1 MSAAHKLPAL
11 PLSSDLRGRDETTL
25 DAPHPIPSP
34 GRWESDETTLDVPR
48 PIPCPIPS
56 PAKRGRVRVGAKK
69 VGAARAGAERSRARA
84 AMTLAV
90 ALASS
95 LTIASVS
102 AQDSTSSSAATAE
115 SAGSTTALKLKG
127 RIKLLGS
134 EIAPG
139 TRKRLTWTSGT
150 AMEGFVVPV
159 PVIVINGKGPGP
171 VLCMTAAVH
180 GDELN
185 GIEVARRVLDDID
198 VEELNGA
205 VIGVPIVN
213 IQGFYRGTRYLPD
226 RRDLNRSFPG
236 NARGSAA
243 TRIAH
248 SFFTD
253 VVRNCSALID
263 LHTGSLNRTNLPQ
276 VRADLRI
283 AQVARMT
290 QAFGA
295 TVVLHSV
302 GERGSLRRAA
312 TEAGIPAVTFEMGE
326 PMRVQPEQVEHGAK
340 AIETLLYSLGMTR
353 QRRYWGDP
361 EPVYYASKWVR
372 VDHGGILFSDVALG
386 ERVSKGELLG
396 VVTDPISNQQHRI
409 YAPTGGRVLGMAL
422 NQVVLP
428 GFAAY
433 RIGTATSKSDAAT
446 QSDDDASEETP
457 DEEAP
462 PEEAE
467 VEATPRG

>member
-1 MSAAHKLPAL
+1 MRLRIQVGAIACVAAAMPAL
-11 PLSSDLRGRDETTL
+11 CQAA
-25 DAPHPIPSP
+25 DAPSA
-34 GRWESDETTLDVPR
+34 T
-48 PIPCPIPS
+48 
-56 PAKRGRVRVGAKK
+56 PAP
-69 VGAARAGAERSRARA
+69 
-84 AMTLAV
+84 
-90 ALASS
+90 
-95 LTIASVS
+95 ASV
-102 AQDSTSSSAATAE
+102 AAE
-115 SAGSTTALKLKG
+115 LKPKG
-127 RIKLLGS
+127 RLRLLGS

-139 TRKRLTWTSGT
+139 TRKRLAWTSGT
-150 AMEGFVVPV
+150 AIEGFAVPV
-159 PVIVINGKGPGP
+159 PVIVLNGKGPGP
-171 VLCMTAAVH
+171 VLCLTAAVH

-185 GIEVARRVLDDID
+185 GIEVTRRVLDDID

-213 IQGFYRGTRYLPD
+213 LQGFYRGTRYLPD
-226 RRDLNRSFPG
+226 RRDLNRYFPG
-236 NARGSAA
+236 NPRGSAA
-243 TRIAH
+243 TRMAH

-253 VVRNCSALID
+253 VLRHCSALID

-276 VRADLRI
+276 VRADLR
-283 AQVARMT
+283 APQVARMT

-295 TVVLHSV
+295 TVVLHST
-302 GERGSLRRAA
+302 GDRGSMRRAA
-312 TEAGIPAVTFEMGE
+312 SEAGIPAVTFEMGE

-340 AIETLLYSLGMTR
+340 AIETLMYALGMTK

-386 ERVSKGELLG
+386 ERVSEGELLG

-409 YAPTGGRVLGMAL
+409 YAPISGRVLGMAL

-433 RIGTATSKSDAAT
+433 RIGTATSKSDVAI
-446 QSDDDASEETP
+446 QSEGEDPGEGSEDTTEDEASPE

-462 PEEAE
+462 P
-467 VEATPRG
+467 RG